1 MNTTLKTHLIRQR
14 SLLALLVLVI
24 IVAVLNPKFITPDNL
39 FNIFRQTSVNAV
51 IAVGMT
57 LVILTAGIDLSVG
70 SVLALTG
77 AFAASMIAADISVW
91 LVVPTI
97 LLSGALLG
105 SFSGLLVAKGGIQP
119 FIATLVTMTL
129 LRGVTMVYTDGR
141 PISSG
146 FSDNAD
152 AFAAIGIGDLA
163 GVPVPV
169 WIMAAVFLLA
179 WYLLKHTPMGRYIY
193 AVGGN
198 LEATRLSGINTG
210 KVLVFVYAMSGL
222 FAALA
227 GLIVTARLSS
237 AQPTAGAS
245 YELDAIAA
253 VVVGGTSLMGG
264 KGKITGT
271 LIGALI
277 IGFLNNA
284 LNLLD
289 VSAYYQ
295 TIAKSIVIL
304 VAVLADNYRL
314 TQNPGVHHETQ
325 THPAR
330 RRLRRQPQRTGHGK
344 RRHRARH
351 LDARQPLLRHPERRR
366 GKTGKSARLRPRRPR
381 LTKRPGKRTGER

>member
-1 MNTTLKTHLIRQR
+1 MNSKLKTLLIRQR

-77 AFAASMIAADISVW
+77 AFAASMIAANVSVW
-91 LVVPTI
+91 LTVPAI
-97 LLSGALLG
+97 LIIGALLG
-105 SFSGLLVAKGGIQP
+105 SFSGILVAKGGIQP

-152 AFAAIGIGDLA
+152 TFAAIGTGDLA

-169 WIMAAVFLLA
+169 WIMAVVFLLA

-198 LEATRLSGINTG
+198 LEATLLSGINTG

-237 AQPTAGAS
+237 AQPTAGMS

-304 VAVLADNYRL
+304 VAVLADNYLGR
-314 TQNPGVHHETQ
+314 
-325 THPAR
+325 
-330 RRLRRQPQRTGHGK
+330 
-344 RRHRARH
+344 
-351 LDARQPLLRHPERRR
+351 
-366 GKTGKSARLRPRRPR
+366 KTA
-381 LTKRPGKRTGER
+381 

>member
-1 MNTTLKTHLIRQR
+1 MPTPDRPLIRHPLLRQYGGIVIALIILCTVFTIANSR
-14 SLLALLVLVI
+14 FLSLANFMNI
-24 IVAVLNPKFITPDNL
+24 FQQVAV
-39 FNIFRQTSVNAV
+39 VA
-51 IAVGMT
+51 IAAFGMT
-57 LVILTAGIDLSVG
+57 WVILLGEIDLSVG

-91 LVVPTI
+91 LVVPAI

-237 AQPTAGAS
+237 AQPTSGAS

-304 VAVLADNYRL
+304 VAVLADNYLGR
-314 TQNPGVHHETQ
+314 Q
-325 THPAR
+325 TA
-330 RRLRRQPQRTGHGK
+330 
-344 RRHRARH
+344 
-351 LDARQPLLRHPERRR
+351 
-366 GKTGKSARLRPRRPR
+366 
-381 LTKRPGKRTGER
+381 

>member
-1 MNTTLKTHLIRQR
+1 MKSDHSIKSFFIRQR
-14 SLLALLVLVI
+14 SLIALLILVSV
-24 IVAVLNPKFITPDNL
+24 VAVLNPKFISPDNI

-57 LVILTAGIDLSVG
+57 MVILTAGIDLSVG

-77 AFAASMIAADISVW
+77 AFAATMVAADISVW
-91 LVVPTI
+91 LVFPVI

-105 SFSGLLVAKGGIQP
+105 AISGVLVAKGGIQP

-129 LRGVTMVYTDGR
+129 LRGVTLVYTDGR

-152 AFAAIGIGDLA
+152 RFAALGIGDFLY
-163 GVPVPV
+163 VPIPV
-169 WIMAAVFLLA
+169 WIMASIFILA
-179 WYLLKHTPMGRYIY
+179 WFILRHTPMRRYIY
-193 AVGGN
+193 AIGGN
-198 LEATRLSGINTG
+198 IEASRLSGINTD
-210 KVLVFVYAMSGL
+210 KVLICVYAMSGI

-237 AQPTAGAS
+237 AQPTAGMS

-277 IGFLNNA
+277 IAFLNNA

-295 TIAKSIVIL
+295 TIAKAIVIL
-304 VAVLADNYRL
+304 IAVLADNYL
-314 TQNPGVHHETQ
+314 
-325 THPAR
+325 AR
-330 RRLRRQPQRTGHGK
+330 KHT
-344 RRHRARH
+344 
-351 LDARQPLLRHPERRR
+351 
-366 GKTGKSARLRPRRPR
+366 
-381 LTKRPGKRTGER
+381 